1 MTPAEQFQVDPEIAV
16 ERGSEEPAL
25 IVDVEGFEGPLDLLL
40 MLARQ
45 QKVDLAKISILALA
59 DQYLAFIEAA
69 SQVRLE
75 LAADYLVMAAWLAY
89 LKSRLLLPESSD
101 AVGPSAEEMAAALAL
116 RLKRLE
122 AIRGAAE
129 RLVARPQLERDV
141 FRRGAPEPICHG
153 TGASR
158 YRLCLELCR
167 DLGDGPRRVGGN
179 PSARGICADLFA
191 QADRPAERRNRAR
204 CGRDESRN
212 EGGRGGPGMRSLAK
226 QHEVIAHP
234 RAMGGDYDRDAVPE
248 IRPEELRLLEALL
261 FASAEPLDEKTLAAR
276 MPDGADVRAALDRLQ
291 REYASRGVNLVR
303 IAGKWTFRTAVD
315 LAWLLARDSVEPR
328 KLSRAATETLAI
340 IAYHQPVT
348 RAEIEEI
355 RGVSASRGTLDV
367 LLETGWIRPRGR
379 RKAPGR
385 PITFGTTDAFLSHFG
400 LDSIGDLPGLDELK
414 GTGLL
419 DGQLPAGFAVPVPSD
434 DLNLR
439 EDEDPLEAGDL
450 DLGLGPRLSEG

>member
-1 MTPAEQFQVDPEIAV
+1 
-16 ERGSEEPAL
+16 
-25 IVDVEGFEGPLDLLL
+25 
-40 MLARQ
+40 
-45 QKVDLAKISILALA
+45 
-59 DQYLAFIEAA
+59 
-69 SQVRLE
+69 
-75 LAADYLVMAAWLAY
+75 
-89 LKSRLLLPESSD
+89 
-101 AVGPSAEEMAAALAL
+101 
-116 RLKRLE
+116 
-122 AIRGAAE
+122 
-129 RLVARPQLERDV
+129 
-141 FRRGAPEPICHG
+141 
-153 TGASR
+153 
-158 YRLCLELCR
+158 
-167 DLGDGPRRVGGN
+167 
-179 PSARGICADLFA
+179 
-191 QADRPAERRNRAR
+191 
-204 CGRDESRN
+204 
-212 EGGRGGPGMRSLAK
+212 MRSLAK

-276 MPDGADVRAALDRLQ
+276 MPDGVDVRAALDRLQ

-439 EDEDPLEAGDL
+439 EDEDPLEPGDL
-450 DLGLGPRLSEG
+450 DLGLGPRVSEG